1 VDETQIDWAQA
12 TVDGGQLTAPLAGDP
27 TKEWAERV
35 AQVIER
41 LQSGGSGWGAI
52 KVTKKKITV
61 ADVTAGAEQDLRHLL
76 ESAVMQANADFAA
89 PEEDAEDDP
98 SDEDQ
103 QMTDAFREFAP
114 PPEDDGGDD

>member
-1 VDETQIDWAQA
+1 VDQTRIDWGQA
-12 TVDGGQLTAPLAGDP
+12 TVEHGQLSAPLAGEP

-35 AQVIER
+35 ASVIER
-41 LQSGGSGWGAI
+41 LRSGGSGWGAI
-52 KVTKKKITV
+52 KVTRKKIAV

-76 ESAVMQANADFAA
+76 ESAVLQANADLAA
-89 PEEDAEDDP
+89 PEENGEDER

-114 PPEDDGGDD
+114 PEDDGGND